1 MAVDQF
7 AERLAKIRTRFAA
20 NLPGK
25 LDSIDDALPQISGE
39 GPAVV
44 EALTTAHRSVHELCG
59 TAPTVGFIVTGQAAR
74 SVEQILIKSLR
85 AKRGLTDTEIVSVR
99 QELDA
104 LHIAARNELQAIN
117 GQAE

>member
-25 LDSIDDALPQISGE
+25 IESVERALPLLAGE
-39 GPAVV
+39 GDAVG
-44 EALTTAHRSVHELCG
+44 ALLATAHRSVHELCG
-59 TAPTVGFIVTGQAAR
+59 IAPTVGFPATGRAAR
-74 SVEQILIKSLR
+74 TVERILLQPLR
-85 AKRGLTDTEIVSVR
+85 AKRGLTDAELASAR
-99 QELDA
+99 QELEGLRSAFQND
-104 LHIAARNELQAIN
+104 QQTST